1 MRFFKYTVVFTP
13 EHDKPGVYN
22 VSVPAFQEICTFG
35 TSYEDAKFMAQ
46 DALELVI
53 LSRLEDG
60 EEIPSDKK
68 PKMIPKNAK
77 VEEIFISVSH
87 QVTASPAEHVKT
99 AIFQSA

>member
-13 EHDKPGVYN
+13 ESDEPNVYN
-22 VSVPAFQEICTFG
+22 VSVPAFPEICTFG
-35 TSYEDAKFMAQ
+35 TSYEEAKFMAQ

-68 PKMIPKNAK
+68 PKKIQKMRWYSKKHNTSI
-77 VEEIFISVSH
+77 
-87 QVTASPAEHVKT
+87 TAT
-99 AIFQSA
+99 N

>member
-13 EHDKPGVYN
+13 ESDEPDVYN
-22 VSVPAFQEICTFG
+22 VSVPAFPEICTFG
-35 TSYEDAKFMAQ
+35 TSYEEAKFMAQ

-60 EEIPSDKK
+60 EEISSDKK
-68 PKMIPKNAK
+68 PKKMPINGK

-87 QVTASPAEHVKT
+87 QVTASPAKHVKT